1 MGTLGRRYYHM
12 LLAIYFVALALC
24 SAARIML
31 KMRFIDL
38 DTGFYTANNGIV
50 LVFNIALLAAVLIL
64 FVTNRLRMSSSDY
77 PVYYRSS
84 LSGFLAILV
93 GISII
98 LYMFLEQPYS
108 MAMEQGLSEFWTL
121 VRDIASK
128 VLGLLAGI
136 SMIWIG
142 IGNITDRL
150 SRAAIFPAL
159 FGSFWQVFMLV
170 TRFNSFTVLTT
181 ISDNLLTVLF
191 MVFASLFLVG
201 QARTTFG
208 LTRKD
213 GRNYTIP
220 TGLCTSLTGLLL
232 VVPNYL
238 YMWMRDIA
246 MPAPML
252 GQIESIYILMMSI
265 YAPVTVWGMIRSIKQ
280 V

>member
-1 MGTLGRRYYHM
+1 M
-12 LLAIYFVALALC
+12 LFVVYFLALLIC
-24 SAARIML
+24 GAARILL
-31 KMRFIDL
+31 KLRFIDPV
-38 DTGFYTANNGIV
+38 TGFYTVKTGLTTAFNLALLLAIV
-50 LVFNIALLAAVLIL
+50 LLFLA
-64 FVTNRLRMSSSDY
+64 NRLRMSASDY

-84 LSGFLAILV
+84 FTGFLAILV

-108 MAMEQGLSEFWTL
+108 HSMEQGFSAGVTAL
-121 VRDIASK
+121 RDIASK
-128 VLGLLAGI
+128 VLAVLAGI
-136 SMIWIG
+136 SMVWVG

-159 FGSFWQVFMLV
+159 FGSFWQVYMLV

-181 ISDNLLTVLF
+181 ISDNLLVVLF

-220 TGLCTSLTGLLL
+220 TGLCASLAGFTL

-238 YMWMRDIA
+238 YMLVNA
-246 MPAPML
+246 APMPAPML
-252 GQIESIYILMMSI
+252 GQLESVYILLMSVF
-265 YAPVTVWGMIRSIKQ
+265 ALVTVWGMIRSIKQ

>member
-1 MGTLGRRYYHM
+1 MGKRYYHI
-12 LLAIYFVALALC
+12 LLTVYFVALAVC
-24 SAARIML
+24 GAARILL
-31 KMRFIDL
+31 KTRFMDIE
-38 DTGFYTANNGIV
+38 TGFYLVNNGIV
-50 LVFNIALLAAVLIL
+50 LVFNLALLLAVVFL
-64 FVTNRLRMSSSDY
+64 FIANRLRMASSDY
-77 PVYYRSS
+77 PVYYRSAF
-84 LSGFLAILV
+84 SGFLAMLV

-108 MAMEQGLSEFWTL
+108 MAMEQGFTAGLL
-121 VRDIASK
+121 QLRDIGSK
-128 VLGLLAGI
+128 VLGVLAGL

-142 IGNITDRL
+142 IGSITDRL

-159 FGSFWQVFMLV
+159 FGSFWQVYMLV

-191 MVFASLFLVG
+191 MIFSSLFLVG

-220 TGLCTSLTGLLL
+220 SGLCASLTGLLL
-232 VVPNYL
+232 VVPNFIYAWSNDVL
-238 YMWMRDIA
+238 S
-246 MPAPML
+246 PAPML
-252 GQIESIYILMMSI
+252 GQIESIYILIMSI